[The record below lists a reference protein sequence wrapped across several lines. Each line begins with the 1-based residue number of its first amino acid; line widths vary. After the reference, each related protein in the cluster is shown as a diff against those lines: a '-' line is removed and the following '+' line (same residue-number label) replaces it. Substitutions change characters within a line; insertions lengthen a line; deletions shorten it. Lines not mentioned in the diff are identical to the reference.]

1 MKRILVVL
9 AASLALLG
17 CATTY
22 EPSDI
27 GGFGGFSET
36 RLGPS
41 TYRVLVEGNGLT
53 SRNEVEQFAMR
64 RCAELTLEQ
73 GKRYFVIEQHRAW
86 VDRRFSRDGVSDFP
100 RNEAVMTAVSDNGR
114 DTFDAVSIIEE
125 TNAIA
130 KGKLSGR
137 AKDALAHINS

>member
-9 AASLALLG
+9 AASIALLG

-27 GGFGGFSET
+27 GLAGGFSEV
-36 RLGPS
+36 RLGPN
-41 TYRVLVEGNGLT
+41 TYRVLVEGNGFT
-53 SRNEVEQFAMR
+53 TRNDVEQFAMR

-73 GKRYFVIEQHRAW
+73 GKRYFVIERKRAW
-86 VDRRFSRDGVSDFP
+86 VERRYSRDSVSEFP
-100 RNEAVMTAVSDNGR
+100 RNESVMTAVNDNER
-114 DTFDAVSIIEE
+114 DSFDAVSIIEE

-130 KGKLSGR
+130 KGKLSGK
-137 AKDALAHINS
+137 AKDALMRINS